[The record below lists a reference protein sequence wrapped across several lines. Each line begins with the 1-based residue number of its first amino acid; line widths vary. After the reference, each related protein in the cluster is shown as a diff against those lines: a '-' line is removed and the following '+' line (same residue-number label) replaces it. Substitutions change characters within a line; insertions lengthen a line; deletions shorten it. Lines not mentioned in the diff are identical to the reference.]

1 MGKKVLNLEV
11 ITIGKPDLK
20 NMPKVDFDVF
30 IATLEREI
38 SIYYQTKKDDL

>member
-38 SIYYQTKKDDL
+38 SIYYQKRGDSL

>member
-30 IATLEREI
+30 ISTLEREV
-38 SIYYQTKKDDL
+38 SIYYQKRGDSL